1 MVMGFVGTFEHSVPG
16 SKMIWGAKCSSVMYK
31 NKNYFSGQYPFYRQS
46 TLLAYQ
52 NLSILIRYL
61 RVLAGA

>member
-1 MVMGFVGTFEHSVPG
+1 VLLCIFIVHID
-16 SKMIWGAKCSSVMYK
+16 K
-31 NKNYFSGQYPFYRQS
+31 KNYKTTTFAVGNTPSVDKLHNLF
-46 TLLAYQ
+46 AYQ